1 MLDRDLN
8 SDELSRGGLILFV
21 SVVTSPPLKKIKEYY
36 IRHRGKYYPERIYQG
51 RFYYRN
57 SWRRN

>member
-8 SDELSRGGLILFV
+8 SDELRRGGLILFV
-21 SVVTSPPLKKIKEYY
+21 SVVTPPPLQKISEDY
-36 IRHRGKYYPERIYQG
+36 IQHRGKYCPERIYHG

-57 SWRRN
+57 SW